1 MKSQISFTTDLFE
14 SKQVQPHFINDRCFG
29 EDLAHWFVEAASG
42 GAFSFS
48 EPFQEDWG
56 WAVLAQANDEKFVVG
71 FGIMDESIGDDQ
83 ADWLI
88 TIEKPRRWIFFA
100 PKDSQLRGELCDLV
114 QNVLRDKA
122 HIREIRWTDDVGH
135 FAPKKA
141 T

>member
-14 SKQVQPHFINDRCFG
+14 SKEVQAHFINDRCFG
-29 EDLAHWFVEAASG
+29 EDLARWFVDAASG

-56 WAVLAQANDEKFVVG
+56 WAVSAEAKGEKFVIA
-71 FGIMDESIGDDQ
+71 FGIMDESIGQDQ

-88 TIEKPRRWIFFA
+88 TIEKIRRWKFFGS
-100 PKDSQLRGELCDLV
+100 KDSRLRGELCDLV

-122 HIREIRWTDDVGH
+122 HIREIRWTSEVGH
-135 FAPKKA
+135 FAR
-141 T
+141 

>member
-14 SKQVQPHFINDRCFG
+14 SKQVKPHFINDRCFG
-29 EDLAHWFVEAASG
+29 EDLAMWFVEAASG

-56 WAVLAQANDEKFVVG
+56 WAVLAEANGEKFVVG
-71 FGIMDESIGDDQ
+71 FGIMDVSIGEDQ

-88 TIEKPRRWIFFA
+88 TVEKFRRWKFFSS
-100 PKDSQLRGELCDLV
+100 KDSRLRGELCDLI

-122 HIREIRWTDDVGH
+122 HIREIRWTDQVGH
-135 FAPKKA
+135 FAPPKSA
-141 T
+141 